1 MYVQL
6 KIHYCRNLSH
16 LLCKFHLY
24 IFIPMDHI
32 SYSIT
37 EILNTTQQSNADV
50 KNKVVEKWTLDL
62 SNKIQ
67 GNDSE
72 VSHNRSEVVGD
83 NDVTVCNLCRIKMT
97 LLDVRNSYNNS
108 RLRASNIQIY
118 FDLNTNEVKIE
129 CNLLQM
135 IGINSKVVRK

>member
-1 MYVQL
+1 
-6 KIHYCRNLSH
+6 
-16 LLCKFHLY
+16 
-24 IFIPMDHI
+24 MDHI